1 MTVTLPDE
9 LRVDA
14 ERQARDAGFA
24 TIDEYVAFL
33 VMSDRDEPPV
43 ELPDSDGCIRTAE
56 ELRAAIDAGR
66 RSPPVASVEEFFDDL
81 RRIAAGGER

>member
-9 LRVDA
+9 LRLDA

-33 VMSDRDEPPV
+33 VAADRDEST
-43 ELPDSDGCIRTAE
+43 ELPDPDGGVRTAE
-56 ELRAAIDAGR
+56 QVRAAIDAGR

-81 RRIAAGGER
+81 RKIAAGGGR